1 MNFFFL
7 EFFFSFF
14 LTSTFFNFLEIL
26 TILMIL
32 GTFWTFWSET
42 SEIHKF
48 ELKYSCN
55 FKNKFQYFDVVL
67 EFNPLGVLDTTLA
80 FQNRIT
86 NSSWAHKEVLH
97 FCSKKKKIQL
107 CNPGVT
113 KLMTG
118 LRIGSIRVGH
128 EKDRRL
134 KVRRDKGY

>member
-1 MNFFFL
+1 MIFSWKKFFLDFFF
-7 EFFFSFF
+7 FF
-14 LTSTFFNFLEIL
+14 TSTFFNFLEIL

-32 GTFWTFWSET
+32 GILGTFWSET

-67 EFNPLGVLDTTLA
+67 EFNPLGVLDITLA

-86 NSSWAHKEVLH
+86 NTSWAHKEILH
-97 FCSKKKKIQL
+97 FCSKKKKNQL

-113 KLMTG
+113 KSTTG
-118 LRIGSIRVGH
+118 LRIGAMRQKRIGIH
-128 EKDRRL
+128 K
-134 KVRRDKGY
+134 